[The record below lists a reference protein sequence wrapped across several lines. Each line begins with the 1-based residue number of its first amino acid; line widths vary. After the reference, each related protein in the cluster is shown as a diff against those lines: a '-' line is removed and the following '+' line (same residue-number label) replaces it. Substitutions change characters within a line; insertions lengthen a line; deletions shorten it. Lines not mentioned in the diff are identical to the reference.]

1 MIKSDVTLLALY
13 LEGKVFANE
22 DLTKFSDKAID
33 GYTKWEEVA
42 KNKFPGYELKDYII
56 SPKEAPI
63 YTFAYLRE
71 LFLQTYDPESTA

>member
-56 SPKEAPI
+56 
-63 YTFAYLRE
+63 
-71 LFLQTYDPESTA
+71 